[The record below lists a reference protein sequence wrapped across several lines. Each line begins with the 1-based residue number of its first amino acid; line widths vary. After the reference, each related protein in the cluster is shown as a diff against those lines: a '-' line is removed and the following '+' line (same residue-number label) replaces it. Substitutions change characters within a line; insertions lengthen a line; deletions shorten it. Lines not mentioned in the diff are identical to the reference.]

1 MSSDFPLARL
11 LDETLAL
18 ARRAGRAILEVYE
31 SDFAVTHKDDASP
44 LTQADLASHRL
55 ILDALAQL
63 TPDLPCLSEEAAD
76 IPYDTRRTWT
86 RYWLVDPL
94 DGTREF
100 VKRNGEFT
108 VNIALVEEHRPVL
121 GVIHAPVLGLTYGAA
136 RGLGAFR
143 LDGDTRV
150 PVATRRLPA
159 VPIYVAS
166 RSHRDPA
173 LEELLARAPRHDAV
187 SRGSSLKFC
196 LVADGS
202 ADFYPR
208 LGPTSEWDTAAGQCI
223 VEQAGGRVLRL
234 PELTP
239 LGCNEKDS
247 VLNPSFAVIGDP
259 DYDWAALL
267 RPAGAASAATLLRPV
282 GAAASAATVAP
293 KGAPTKR

>member
-1 MSSDFPLARL
+1 MTYHNGAMAPAPDLPQL
-11 LDETLAL
+11 LDHALDLAQQ
-18 ARRAGRAILEVYE
+18 AGQRIVAVYQ
-31 SDFAVTHKDDASP
+31 SDFAVTHKQDATP
-44 LTQADLASHRL
+44 LTQADLASHTL
-55 ILDALAQL
+55 ILETLARL
-63 TPDLPCLSEEAAD
+63 TPALPCLSEEAAD
-76 IPYDTRRTWT
+76 IPHATRSSWR
-86 RYWLVDPL
+86 RYWLIDPL

-108 VNIALVEEHRPVL
+108 VNIALVEGHRPVL

-143 LDGDTRV
+143 LEGSRRI
-150 PVATRRLPA
+150 PIATRPLPA
-159 VPIYVAS
+159 TPTFVVS
-166 RSHRDPA
+166 RSHRDPQ
-173 LEELLARAPRHDAV
+173 LDTLLAHAPAHEAV

-223 VEQAGGRVLRL
+223 VEQAGGAVWRL

-247 VLNPSFAVIGDP
+247 VLNPSFAVFGDRN
-259 DYDWAALL
+259 YDWAKIL
-267 RPAGAASAATLLRPV
+267 RT
-282 GAAASAATVAP
+282 
-293 KGAPTKR
+293 